1 MRYQCF
7 AAGLRLAKGIQGDV
21 VLKYSLILAT
31 IGRSIEVERFLA
43 SLDRQ
48 TYRSFELI
56 VVDQNDDD
64 RVSSMLESY
73 RDNFEIIYLK
83 SKPGLSIARN
93 RGLQEVSGD
102 IVAFPDDDCWY
113 PPNLLEAITQ
123 IFSRYD
129 IDIVTGQSRD
139 EENRHSQR
147 FWSSKPSVADVISVW
162 KLAISYTVF
171 IRRYSVESL
180 GGFDVEL
187 GVGANSQWQSGEETD
202 YLIRAIVKGY
212 RVCYFPEVFVYH
224 PQKTQSYDKATI
236 TRARVYGAGMGRVMK
251 KNRYSRIFVYYMLL
265 RPIGGLAFSM
275 LTLRLRK
282 ARYYL
287 AVCRGRYAGWKS

>member
-1 MRYQCF
+1 M
-7 AAGLRLAKGIQGDV
+7 
-21 VLKYSLILAT
+21 LKYSLILAT

-171 IRRYSVESL
+171 I
-180 GGFDVEL
+180 
-187 GVGANSQWQSGEETD
+187 
-202 YLIRAIVKGY
+202 
-212 RVCYFPEVFVYH
+212 
-224 PQKTQSYDKATI
+224 
-236 TRARVYGAGMGRVMK
+236 
-251 KNRYSRIFVYYMLL
+251 
-265 RPIGGLAFSM
+265 
-275 LTLRLRK
+275 
-282 ARYYL
+282 
-287 AVCRGRYAGWKS
+287 